1 MDFVPISALRSAGVK
16 TPTESITGAP
26 TIGELSTTVSGEG
39 AFRCFAG
46 PRSLVSFFSLEDLDV
61 RGFEVPSAAVLISG
75 TGALFSSAI
84 FAFFGAL
91 LDCMELIKPHQ
102 NKVVSICSNV
112 SITLLAA
119 IRKALTCP

>member
-1 MDFVPISALRSAGVK
+1 MEFVAIFALPSAGVK
-16 TPTESITGAP
+16 TPTESITGAS
-26 TIGELSTTVSGEG
+26 TIGELSTTVSGDV
-39 AFRCFAG
+39 AFRCFAE

-91 LDCMELIKPHQ
+91 LDCMELIKPHR
-102 NKVVSICSNV
+102 NKLVSICLNV
-112 SITLLAA
+112 RSHFLLRF
-119 IRKALTCP
+119 RKR